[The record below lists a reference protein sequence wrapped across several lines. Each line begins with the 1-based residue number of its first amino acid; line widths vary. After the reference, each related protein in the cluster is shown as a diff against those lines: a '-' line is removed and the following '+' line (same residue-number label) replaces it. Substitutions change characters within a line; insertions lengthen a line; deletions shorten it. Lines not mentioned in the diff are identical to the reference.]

1 MPEQGPYTDSR
12 HDTQAVAGVYRF
24 DYAGLIANGFAR
36 FTPAGADLL
45 VTFRGTG
52 MVDVFDCRGRQ
63 PAAFLDFDLERAVH
77 LDSAFASPFI
87 GLPFSAVLRR
97 AHSACLEGT
106 AALRRQHHY
115 GFHVERA
122 YRNRGVK
129 GIWNLDELMMAVA
142 LAYAENSGRAWFEVR
157 PTGDTAPYY
166 VRKYAAVR
174 RPTNAAG
181 TVLSIPLGKARKPLP
196 HVRRIA
202 EAGRIERLEVA
213 TTPDKCRPNGILP

>member
-1 MPEQGPYTDSR
+1 MPDRIPNRDSR
-12 HDTQAVAGVYRF
+12 PGTRAVAGIYRF
-24 DYAGLIANGFAR
+24 DYTGLIANGFAW
-36 FTPAGADLL
+36 FTPGGADLL

-52 MVDVFDCRGRQ
+52 MVDVFDCRSRQ
-63 PAAFLDFDLERAVH
+63 PVAFLDFDLGRTIH

-87 GLPFSAVLRR
+87 GLPFSAALRR
-97 AHSACLEGT
+97 AHSNCLEGT
-106 AALRRQHHY
+106 AALRRRHHY
-115 GFHVERA
+115 GFHVESD

-142 LAYAENSGRAWFEVR
+142 LAYAENNGLAWFEVR

-166 VRKYAAVR
+166 TRKYAAVR
-174 RPTNAAG
+174 RPTNAAE

-202 EAGRIERLEVA
+202 EAGRVDRLEVA
-213 TTPDKCRPNGILP
+213 TTPEE